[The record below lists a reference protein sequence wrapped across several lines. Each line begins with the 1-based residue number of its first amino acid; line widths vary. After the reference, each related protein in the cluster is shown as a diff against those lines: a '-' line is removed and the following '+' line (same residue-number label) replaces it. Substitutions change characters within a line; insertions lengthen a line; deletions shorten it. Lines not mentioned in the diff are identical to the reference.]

1 MLCFWTA
8 VLKAAYSQDCSLQNE
23 EFFQSHAEYPL
34 ICSALKY
41 RVQPVLTSDEFV
53 VVFRLDAVARNLFDA
68 ELFQG
73 VCEGVQY
80 HLS

>member
-1 MLCFWTA
+1 ML
-8 VLKAAYSQDCSLQNE
+8 LNRRSQ
-23 EFFQSHAEYPL
+23 
-34 ICSALKY
+34 
-41 RVQPVLTSDEFV
+41 VTSDEFV
-53 VVFRLDAVARNLFDA
+53 VVFRLDAAARNLFDA